1 LESRLDMRCACNYAQ
16 RMATMVQI
24 RNVPDDLHRKLKARA
39 ALAGM
44 SISEFLLREIE
55 RSLKRPTREELLAR
69 LRSRERVEP
78 REPIAAAVAAER
90 EGR

>member
-1 LESRLDMRCACNYAQ
+1 
-16 RMATMVQI
+16 MVQI
-24 RNVPDDLHRKLKARA
+24 RNVPDEMHRRLKSRA

-44 SISEFLLREIE
+44 SISEYLLREIG
-55 RSLKRPTREELLAR
+55 RSLERPTPEELLQR
-69 LRSRERVEP
+69 LRSRQRVEP